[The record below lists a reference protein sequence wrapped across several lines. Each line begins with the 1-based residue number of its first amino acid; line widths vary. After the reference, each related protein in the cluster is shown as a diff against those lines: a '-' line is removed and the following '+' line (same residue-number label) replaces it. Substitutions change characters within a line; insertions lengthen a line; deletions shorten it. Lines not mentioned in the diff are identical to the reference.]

1 MEEKPFIEVIQRNIV
16 WQSTMQTVEVLLLE
30 ANGHRLELA
39 TMKGLDGA
47 VIFALNAQNQVA
59 FIESY
64 RVVIGRT
71 LVELP
76 AGKIAPTEDPLAAAK
91 RELEEETGLTAGTW
105 EALGT
110 AYGSQG
116 LSDWRCH
123 YFLATDL
130 VEGKQ
135 QLQPDENPSF
145 RWIAIEQTR
154 ALIEDNTICDNFSI
168 VGIAKALFRLQGEP
182 ARLQSSGA

>member
-1 MEEKPFIEVIQRNIV
+1 MDEKPFIEVLKRNVV

-30 ANGHRLELA
+30 ANGRQLELA

-47 VIFALNAQNQVA
+47 VIFALNAQKQVA

-64 RVVIGRT
+64 RVVIDRT

-76 AGKIAPTEDPLAAAK
+76 AGKIAPDEEPLAAAK
-91 RELEEETGLTAGTW
+91 RELAEETGLTADTW
-105 EALGT
+105 ESLGT

-123 YFLATDL
+123 YFLATNL
-130 VEGKQ
+130 TEGQQ
-135 QLQPDENPSF
+135 QLQPDESPSL
-145 RWIAIEQTR
+145 RWIAIDQARE
-154 ALIEDNTICDNFSI
+154 LIEDNTICDNFSI
-168 VGIAKALFRLQGEP
+168 VGIAKALFRLQ
-182 ARLQSSGA
+182 R